1 MDSFS
6 NTLKLKF
13 QYFKETTN
21 FLSTSVPTS
30 IIQYYKESN
39 FCTKRSQR
47 ADGKITFVNSF
58 YESNDIGLI
67 KTM

>member
-21 FLSTSVPTS
+21 FFSTSVPTS

-39 FCTKRSQR
+39 FCTKGSQR
-47 ADGKITFVNSF
+47 AEGKITFVNFF
-58 YESNDIGLI
+58 YESNDIGLL
-67 KTM
+67 KTI

>member
-13 QYFKETTN
+13 EYFKETTN

-30 IIQYYKESN
+30 IIPYYKESS

-47 ADGKITFVNSF
+47 AEEKITFVNFF
-58 YESNDIGLI
+58 YESNDIGLV
-67 KTM
+67 KTI